1 MSSENTFYGL
11 YRGIIAD
18 ANDPLNLGRA
28 KLYIPQVLGNA
39 VTDWAWPVTGS
50 INEIKHPYAT
60 FTTNSSQAI
69 TTTTSRVTG
78 WEDQTLN
85 KIVLDANRF
94 YVEETGEY
102 LINVSTT
109 IKKNSLGQ
117 NDVSLILRK
126 NGTAVP
132 TSKVMTTALGL
143 ISGHTTTA
151 YTHIAPS
158 GGGPVSGT
166 HTDMVINH
174 SGTAP
179 EQHMSLSYILELE
192 AEEYV
197 EIACSASSSGTTLS
211 GTPSAIATIN
221 LVGKY
226 KPKPDTPAWAM
237 FEGGDPNFP
246 LWVGVF

>member
-1 MSSENTFYGL
+1 MSLDQKFYGI
-11 YRGIIAD
+11 YRGKVHD
-18 ANDPLNLGRA
+18 SNDPDNLGRIQ
-28 KLYIPQVLGNA
+28 LVVPQILGQS
-39 VTDWAWPVTGS
+39 VTDWAYPVNGDISQNKWPYG
-50 INEIKHPYAT
+50 T
-60 FTTNSSQAI
+60 FTTNSSQEVG
-69 TTTTSRVTG
+69 TSTSTVTG

-85 KIVLDANRF
+85 KIVLDTNRF
-94 YVEETGEY
+94 YVKEAGEY
-102 LINVSTT
+102 IVSVSAT

-117 NDVSLILRK
+117 NNVALILRK
-126 NGTAVP
+126 NGTSVA
-132 TSKVMTTALGL
+132 TSKVSTTALGV
-143 ISGHTTTA
+143 ISGHTVTSYA
-151 YTHIAPS
+151 HIAPS
-158 GGGPVSGT
+158 GGGTVSGT

-221 LVGKY
+221 LVGKW
-226 KPKPDTPAWAM
+226 KPQPNTGVWVM

-246 LWVGVF
+246 LWIGGQ